1 MASLCILLVLLCG
14 IGQVP
19 LAVQP
24 LGITQDPRVLM
35 AQIGQTVTLK
45 CFCGEDSVTFFS
57 WYQQSLGRKPEIIS
71 SRMRHNK
78 EAAIYPSF
86 KGRFEV
92 ESKETINHLT
102 IADLLLSDSATYYCG
117 ILEFNSLE
125 FGEGTFLYVTM
136 PLSNI
141 QGVVYQPA
149 LDPVRPG
156 DSVQLSCEAH
166 GEKCKGEQSLYWFRQ
181 TKGEPVI
188 MYQNEGNCVDEAH
201 NRKCTLTYSI
211 KSVNSSDEGMYYCAL
226 ASCGKLVFG
235 NGTQVQLTKSK
246 VELLVVY
253 CLSSALAVSI
263 ILLFVLAFTS
273 YTLKRQICSVC
284 KGTVDHQSISAGSD
298 ITSHDAGNLHYAA
311 VGLKTS
317 SEGDLGEEEYQ
328 HVKSVCVYST
338 IKMAK

>member
-1 MASLCILLVLLCG
+1 MSMKENLRANWREIVFFL
-14 IGQVP
+14 GQVP

-86 KGRFEV
+86 KGRFKV

-102 IADLLLSDSATYYCG
+102 ITDLLLSDSATYYCG

-235 NGTQVQLTKSK
+235 NGTQVQLTSK
-246 VELLVVY
+246 Q
-253 CLSSALAVSI
+253 CSI
-263 ILLFVLAFTS
+263 IS
-273 YTLKRQICSVC
+273 
-284 KGTVDHQSISAGSD
+284 
-298 ITSHDAGNLHYAA
+298 
-311 VGLKTS
+311 LKTIMCS
-317 SEGDLGEEEYQ
+317 PKIFDRKQFFSPLLSTGKRKQSWTSGCVLLELGVGGFHHPTLCPGFHLIYTE
-328 HVKSVCVYST
+328 KTNLLCL
-338 IKMAK
+338 

>member
-1 MASLCILLVLLCG
+1 MESMPVDKQDTKSRFLWWLHFAFYSRFFVELVSILFFCLLAFLCVFSTKKKLSVNWCEIVFFFL
-14 IGQVP
+14 GQVS

-24 LGITQDPRVLM
+24 FGITQDPRVLM

-57 WYQQSLGRKPEIIS
+57 WYQQSLGRKPEIIA

-78 EAAIYPSF
+78 EATIYSPF
-86 KGRFEV
+86 KGRFKV
-92 ESKETINHLT
+92 ESKETINHLM

-125 FGEGTFLYVTM
+125 FGEGTFLYVTS

-156 DSVQLSCEAH
+156 DSLQLSCEVH
-166 GEKCKGEQSLYWFRQ
+166 GETCKGELSLYWVRQ
-181 TKGEPVI
+181 IKGEPVI
-188 MYQNEGNCVDEAH
+188 MYQNEGTCVDEAH
-201 NRKCTLTYSI
+201 NRKCSLTYSI

-235 NGTQVQLTKSK
+235 NGTQVQLTSK
-246 VELLVVY
+246 Q
-253 CLSSALAVSI
+253 CSI
-263 ILLFVLAFTS
+263 FS
-273 YTLKRQICSVC
+273 
-284 KGTVDHQSISAGSD
+284 
-298 ITSHDAGNLHYAA
+298 
-311 VGLKTS
+311 LKTIMCS
-317 SEGDLGEEEYQ
+317 PKIKTIFSPLL
-328 HVKSVCVYST
+328 ST
-338 IKMAK
+338 G

>member
-1 MASLCILLVLLCG
+1 MWNCFFFL
-14 IGQVP
+14 GQVP

-24 LGITQDPRVLM
+24 FGITQDPRVVM

-57 WYQQSLGRKPEIIS
+57 WYQQSLGSKPEIIA

-78 EAAIYPSF
+78 EATIYSPF
-86 KGRFEV
+86 KGRFKV
-92 ESKETINHLT
+92 ESKETINHLM

-125 FGEGTFLYVTM
+125 FGEGTFLYVTS

-156 DSVQLSCEAH
+156 DSVQLSCEVH
-166 GEKCKGEQSLYWFRQ
+166 GETCKGEQSLYWFRQ

-201 NRKCTLTYSI
+201 NRKCILTYSI

-235 NGTQVQLTKSK
+235 NGTQVQLTSK
-246 VELLVVY
+246 QCSIFSLKTIMCSPKIFDRKQFFPLFFRRAKESKAELLVVY

-263 ILLFVLAFTS
+263 ILLFVLAFTA

-284 KGTVDHQSISAGSD
+284 KGRLVSGKEMMI
-298 ITSHDAGNLHYAA
+298 LHWP
-311 VGLKTS
+311 G
-317 SEGDLGEEEYQ
+317 
-328 HVKSVCVYST
+328 
-338 IKMAK
+338 

>member
-1 MASLCILLVLLCG
+1 MKFYFFL
-14 IGQVP
+14 GQVP

-45 CFCGEDSVTFFS
+45 CFCEDDSVTFFS
-57 WYQQSLGRKPEIIS
+57 WYQQSLGKKPEIIS

-78 EAAIYPSF
+78 EAAISPSF

-125 FGEGTFLYVTM
+125 FGEGTFLHVTL

-156 DSVQLSCEAH
+156 DSVQLSCEVH
-166 GEKCKGEQSLYWFRQ
+166 GEKCKGDQSLYWFRQ

-211 KSVNSSDEGMYYCAL
+211 KSVNSSDEGTYYCAL

-235 NGTQVQLTKSK
+235 NGTQVQLTSKQCSIFSLKTIMCSPKIFDRNNFFPLFCRRAKESK
-246 VELLVVY
+246 VEPLVVY
-253 CLSSALAVSI
+253 CLSSALALSI
-263 ILLFVLAFTS
+263 ILLFVLAFTT

-284 KGTVDHQSISAGSD
+284 KGRFVSVKEMMMI
-298 ITSHDAGNLHYAA
+298 LH
-311 VGLKTS
+311 
-317 SEGDLGEEEYQ
+317 
-328 HVKSVCVYST
+328 
-338 IKMAK
+338 